1 MTIIKQIESGI
12 QDIVYYTSA
21 FTEHYTVYIT
31 EANKSSK
38 QYRHSFADA
47 AFRRAHKN
55 AQYAISVCQEL
66 GLDPAVV
73 CRDQVNFMDSYFNKA
88 VA

>member
-1 MTIIKQIESGI
+1 MTIIKQIESGV

-21 FTEHYTVYIT
+21 FTEHYTHYIT
-31 EANKSSK
+31 ECNKPSK

-47 AFRRAHKN
+47 AFRRAHKS

-73 CRDQVNFMDSYFNKA
+73 CRDQVNFMDSYKDKA

>member
-1 MTIIKQIESGI
+1 MSIIKKIEAGV

-21 FTEHYTVYIT
+21 FTEHYTHYIT
-31 EANKSSK
+31 ECNKPSK

-47 AFRRAHKN
+47 AFRRAHKSAN
-55 AQYAISVCQEL
+55 YAISVCEEL

-73 CRDQVNFMDSYFNKA
+73 CRDQVNFMDSYKDKL